1 MNDKIARLEDGAP
14 QREWL
19 CRCTDDDERFNIA
32 TVGVACGDVEIA
44 GPELQGCF
52 RLRDSE
58 IAVFRRALDE
68 AIAVA
73 EEDIARYTANTA
85 TQRAREPASKRSTSS
100 RTRPNRNRMLR
111 PRTGSPCPVR

>member
-1 MNDKIARLEDGAP
+1 MDDKIARLEHGAP

-19 CRCTDDDERFNIA
+19 CRCVDDDERFNIA
-32 TVGVACGDVEIA
+32 TVGAASGDVEIA

-73 EEDIARYTANTA
+73 QEDIARYDAQAA
-85 TQRAREPASKRSTSS
+85 TQRAEQEPDVHTS
-100 RTRPNRNRMLR
+100 NR
-111 PRTGSPCPVR
+111 